1 MTNLKYTVY
10 NIVATRIRPAA
21 VINKP
26 RGKKMKK
33 TLMFVAVCAIA
44 AFMTGCMS
52 THTND
57 AAATAKACVGK
68 KFEADIVAGKTAV
81 KGQATIHNVLGLIT
95 WGVDSYADEAFVSGA
110 PAIQLAPNP
119 LTIAKQG
126 ATYNACTA
134 AKADMLLAAKY
145 NIKISDFFVYK
156 KIECNVSGFPGV
168 VKGVK

>member
-1 MTNLKYTVY
+1 ML
-10 NIVATRIRPAA
+10 AAETRSAA
-21 VINKP
+21 VINNP
-26 RGKKMKK
+26 RDKKMKK
-33 TLMFVAVCAIA
+33 SLMFVAVCAIA
-44 AFMTGCMS
+44 VFMTGCFA

-95 WGVDSYADEAFVSGA
+95 WGVNNYADEAFVTTNNSA
-110 PAIQLAPNP
+110 LPFLAVSP
-119 LTIAKQG
+119 LDVAKQG